1 MLKQNNFNC
10 KKIISANETRDLL
23 KISNCLERKKG
34 NKRQI
39 QMIDYN
45 NLLPIVFIIIIQL
58 LFIKMKYSTLNQ
70 IEINSFSSENYFK

>member
-10 KKIISANETRDLL
+10 KKIISANETKDLL

-45 NLLPIVFIIIIQL
+45 NL
-58 LFIKMKYSTLNQ
+58 
-70 IEINSFSSENYFK
+70 